1 MHFSHLRIRI
11 INGMKNYICIA
22 LILAATATSCRT
34 GDKFEQV
41 PYSLETSTRMAGEIV
56 NGAQSYFGHIKHDK
70 VYNLAQG
77 VNLLDLACLN
87 TKGYSVQIYLFK
99 VVMGTSTLAVAVPG
113 TDKKADLPSVMA
125 AGMNNEATVL
135 GAVNGD
141 AQASDKS
148 STGIVYRNGT
158 AVKSTFSDD
167 KGGFFATLK
176 DGTAVIADQT
186 DYATYRT
193 SLYNAIGTRDR
204 ILTDGYPVTEEKP
217 ADAARTFVAV
227 SQDGMTV
234 WLGVVDGVYFYYSN
248 GISRSDLAS
257 ILKAAGAWN
266 AALLNSGDV
275 TTLIKRDDLG
285 ETLFPVFNSPSNNG
299 IEKESVNA
307 LAIIEN

>member
-1 MHFSHLRIRI
+1 M
-11 INGMKNYICIA
+11 A
-22 LILAATATSCRT
+22 LAATSCSK

-41 PYSLETSTRMAGEIV
+41 PYSLETSSKMAGEIV
-56 NGAQSYFGHIKHDK
+56 NGTPNYFGHVKYDK

-77 VNLLDLACLN
+77 VSLLDLSCLN
-87 TKGYSVQIYLFK
+87 MNGYSVRICMYK
-99 VVMGTSTLAVAVPG
+99 VVLGSSTLAVAVPA
-113 TDKKADLPSVMA
+113 TDKKADLSSALA
-125 AGMNNEATVL
+125 ANLNNDVTVL

-148 STGIVYRNGT
+148 AMGIVYRSGT
-158 AVKSTFSDD
+158 AVKTGFSDD

-176 DGTAVIADQT
+176 DGTAVIANQS
-186 DYATYRT
+186 DYSTYRT

-217 ADAARTFVAV
+217 KEEARTFVAV

-248 GISRSDLAS
+248 GISRSDLAAV
-257 ILKAAGAWN
+257 LKAAGAWN

-285 ETLFPVFNSPSNNG
+285 EQLFPVFNSPSNNG

>member
-1 MHFSHLRIRI
+1 M
-11 INGMKNYICIA
+11 A
-22 LILAATATSCRT
+22 LAATSCSK

-41 PYSLETSTRMAGEIV
+41 PYSLETSSKMAGEIV
-56 NGAQSYFGHIKHDK
+56 NGTPNYFGHVKYDK

-77 VNLLDLACLN
+77 VSLLDLSCLN
-87 TKGYSVQIYLFK
+87 MNGYSVRICMYK
-99 VVMGTSTLAVAVPG
+99 VVLGSSTLAVAVPG
-113 TDKKADLPSVMA
+113 TDKKADLSSALA
-125 AGMNNEATVL
+125 ANLNNDVTVL

-148 STGIVYRNGT
+148 AMGIVYRNGT
-158 AVKSTFSDD
+158 AVKTGFSDD

-176 DGTAVIADQT
+176 DGTAVIANQS
-186 DYATYRT
+186 DYSTYRT

-217 ADAARTFVAV
+217 KEEARTFVAV

-248 GISRSDLAS
+248 GISRSDLAAV
-257 ILKAAGAWN
+257 LKAAGAWN

-285 ETLFPVFNSPSNNG
+285 EQLFPVFNSPSNNG

>member
-1 MHFSHLRIRI
+1 M
-11 INGMKNYICIA
+11 A
-22 LILAATATSCRT
+22 LAATSCSK

-41 PYSLETSTRMAGEIV
+41 PYSLETSSKMAGEIV
-56 NGAQSYFGHIKHDK
+56 NGTPNYFGHVKYDK

-77 VNLLDLACLN
+77 VSLLDLSCLN
-87 TKGYSVQIYLFK
+87 MNGYSVRICMYK
-99 VVMGTSTLAVAVPG
+99 VVLGSSTLAVAVPG
-113 TDKKADLPSVMA
+113 TDKKADLSSALA
-125 AGMNNEATVL
+125 ANLNNDVTVL

-148 STGIVYRNGT
+148 AMGIVYRSGT
-158 AVKSTFSDD
+158 AVKTGFSDD

-176 DGTAVIADQT
+176 DGTAVIANQS
-186 DYATYRT
+186 DYSTYRT

-217 ADAARTFVAV
+217 KEEARTFVAV

-248 GISRSDLAS
+248 GISRSDLAAV
-257 ILKAAGAWN
+257 LKAAGAWN

-285 ETLFPVFNSPSNNG
+285 EQLFPVFNSPSNNG